1 MMEIKGLRNRF
12 REIYNSEATD
22 SFFAPGRINLIGEHT
37 DYNGGHVFPA
47 ALTMGI
53 NLLLSSRNDKKICF
67 YSANFDHVNIVEADL
82 TTITSATK
90 LGWAGYLVGALI
102 ALKEKGFVVDHGFNS
117 LFYGDIPNGA
127 GLSSSAALGVVFV
140 TAMNNLHK
148 FGLSP
153 QDCALIAQRA
163 EHLAGTQCGIM
174 DQFAS
179 AMGKKDHAIFLDCN
193 TLEYQYVPVILNG
206 YTLMIM
212 DSCKKHALNDGKYN
226 ERRGECDEA
235 VRLISTKKPIKTL
248 GELSEEEFAQFTSLL
263 PEPILRRARHAVTEN
278 QRTLK
283 SLNALKEGRLLE
295 FGEYLNQSHASLRD
309 DYEVTG
315 LELDTLT
322 DLARAFPG
330 VIGTRMTG
338 AGFGG
343 SCIAL
348 IPKGSE
354 TQFSQ
359 TVGEEYHKTTG
370 IKAQFYVSQI
380 GDGARRL

>member
-1 MMEIKGLRNRF
+1 MEIKGLRNRF
-12 REIYNSEATD
+12 REIYNADAAD

-53 NLLLSSRNDKKICF
+53 NLLLSSRSDNKACF
-67 YSANFDHVNIVEADL
+67 YSANFDHVKVVEVEL
-82 TTITSATK
+82 NTILSNPKA
-90 LGWAGYLVGALI
+90 GWASYLVGAII
-102 ALKEKGFVVDHGFNS
+102 ALHEKGHVVNRGFNS

-140 TAMNNLHK
+140 TAMNDLFK

-153 QDCALIAQRA
+153 QECALTAQRA

-179 AMGKKDHAIFLDCN
+179 AMGKKDHAIFLDCS
-193 TLEYQYVPVILNG
+193 TLEYQYVPVILDG

-212 DSCKKHALNDGKYN
+212 DSCKKHALNESKYN

-235 VRLISTKKPIKTL
+235 VRLISAKKPIKTL
-248 GELSEEEFAQFTSLL
+248 GELSEAEFKDLASLL
-263 PEPILRRARHAVTEN
+263 PDPIVRRARHAVTEN
-278 QRTLK
+278 ERTLK
-283 SLNALKEGRLLE
+283 SLKALKEGHLIE
-295 FGEYLNQSHASLRD
+295 FGEFLNQSHASLRN

-315 LELDTLT
+315 FELDTLT
-322 DLARAFPG
+322 DAARAFPG

-348 IPKGSE
+348 VPKGSE
-354 TQFSQ
+354 NEFSR
-359 TVGEEYHKTTG
+359 TVGEQYHKATG
-370 IKAQFYVSQI
+370 IKAHFYVSQI